1 MAKDN
6 FEKALRAIS
15 KDADFVGGIVSGLKK
30 EWQRAKMLEFIEYG
44 KSIGDIPTRSDIV
57 ALMMVLRKEDN
68 EAS

>member
-6 FEKALRAIS
+6 FEKA
-15 KDADFVGGIVSGLKK
+15 
-30 EWQRAKMLEFIEYG
+30 YG